1 MWTRQMTT
9 RRELIA
15 ALERA
20 VGPGRVIWRPEDLI
34 AFEFDATIEAR
45 TPHAVVFPT
54 STLQTADVVRAC
66 NRLDVPITPRG
77 AGTGLSGGAV
87 PARRGVVVATTQMQ
101 EIHKLDTANR
111 VAVVGPGLPNI
122 QLSEAAA
129 EHGLFYAPD
138 PSSQKACTIGGN
150 VAENAGGPHC
160 LALGVTQNHVLGIE
174 VVTAAGDI
182 VWLGGRVPETPGYD
196 LRGVFVGSEGTL
208 GIATKVVLRLLPL
221 PASVVTLVAIFP
233 TIEHASETV
242 SAIIR
247 AGMIPAAL
255 EMMDRLTIQAAEA
268 GLHCGYPPDAGAVLL
283 IELDGIPGQA
293 DAQAAR
299 ARAECMDHGAW
310 EVRMAHDAAERA
322 ALWRGRKHAIGALG
336 HIAPNYYILDGV
348 VPRSRLVQVMA
359 HVDKIG
365 EEFGLPI
372 ANVFHAG
379 DGNLHPCILFDS
391 RDPGAIE
398 RVLEAGA
405 AIMRACVDAGGALT
419 GEHGVGYEKQ
429 RFMSWLYSE
438 TDLENMSRLRTV
450 FGNSGNFNP
459 CKLFPGGSGCG
470 EAARQGAAMRAA
482 GPDSYV

>member
-1 MWTRQMTT
+1 MTT

-15 ALERA
+15 ALRHA
-20 VGPGRVIWRPEDLI
+20 VGEDQVIWRPEDLLV
-34 AFEFDATIEAR
+34 FEFDATIEAH
-45 TPHAVVFPT
+45 TPHAVVFPCDT
-54 STLQTADVVRAC
+54 DQTAEVVRIC
-66 NRLDVPITPRG
+66 NRLSVPITPRG

-87 PARRGVVVATTQMQ
+87 PTRRGVVIATTRMQ
-101 EIHKLDTANR
+101 EIYELDPGNR
-111 VAVVGPGLPNI
+111 IAVVGPGLPNL

-174 VVTAAGDI
+174 AVTAAGDI
-182 VWLGGRVPETPGYD
+182 VWLGGRVAEVPGYD
-196 LRGVFVGSEGTL
+196 LRGAFVGSEGTL
-208 GIATKVVLRLLPL
+208 GIATKVAVRLLPV
-221 PASVVTLVAIFP
+221 PASVVTLLAIFP
-233 TIEHASETV
+233 TVEQASETV

-268 GLHCGYPPDAGAVLL
+268 GLQCGYPADAGAVLL
-283 IELDGIPGQA
+283 IELDGIPELA
-293 DAQAAR
+293 HAQGAR
-299 ARAECMDHGAW
+299 ARSECIDHGAS
-310 EVRMAHDAAERA
+310 EVREADGAPERA

-348 VPRSRLVQVMA
+348 VPRSKLVQVMA
-359 HVDKIG
+359 RVARISD
-365 EEFGLPI
+365 EFGFPI

-391 RDPGAIE
+391 RDPGAIG

-438 TDLENMSRLRTV
+438 ADLENMARVRSV
-450 FGNSGNFNP
+450 FGSTGNFNP
-459 CKLFPGGSGCG
+459 CKLLPAGAGCG
-470 EAARQGAAMRAA
+470 EATRQQAAMRAA
-482 GPDSYV
+482 GPDAYV

>member
-1 MWTRQMTT
+1 MTT
-9 RRELIA
+9 RRDLIA
-15 ALERA
+15 ALEHA
-20 VGPGRVIWRPEDLI
+20 VGPDHVLWRPEDLL
-34 AFEFDATIEAR
+34 AFEFDATVEAR
-45 TPHAVVFPT
+45 TPDAVVFPHDT
-54 STLQTADVVRAC
+54 DQTADVVRAC
-66 NRLDVPITPRG
+66 NRLGLPITPRG

-87 PARRGVVVATTQMQ
+87 PTRRGVVIATTRMQ
-101 EIHKLDTANR
+101 QIHELDPANR
-111 VAVVGPGLPNI
+111 IAVVGPGLPNI

-160 LALGVTQNHVLGIE
+160 LALGVTQNHVLGLE
-174 VVTAAGDI
+174 VVTAAGEI
-182 VWLGGRVPETPGYD
+182 VWLGGRVAETPGYD

-208 GIATKVVLRLLPL
+208 GIATNVVLRLLPL
-221 PASVVTLVAIFP
+221 PASVVTLLAIFP
-233 TIEHASETV
+233 TVEQASETV

-268 GLHCGYPPDAGAVLL
+268 GLHCGYPADAGAVLL
-283 IELDGIPGQA
+283 IELDGIPDLADEQA
-293 DAQAAR
+293 TR
-299 ARAECMDHGAW
+299 ARAECMDHGAS
-310 EVRMAHDAAERA
+310 EVREAHDAAERA

-336 HIAPNYYILDGV
+336 HIKPNYYILDGV
-348 VPRSRLVQVMA
+348 IPRSKLVQVMA
-359 HVDKIG
+359 HVATIG
-365 EEFGLPI
+365 QEYGLPI

-391 RDPGAIE
+391 RDPGAID

-438 TDLENMSRLRTV
+438 TDLENMARLRPV
-450 FGNSGNFNP
+450 FGNTGNFNP
-459 CKLFPGGSGCG
+459 CKLLPAGSACG
-470 EAARQGAAMRAA
+470 EATRQEAAMRAA
-482 GPDSYV
+482 GPDAYV

>member
-1 MWTRQMTT
+1 MTT

-20 VGPGRVIWRPEDLI
+20 TSPDQVIWRPEDLLV
-34 AFEFDATIEAR
+34 FEFDATIEAR

-54 STLQTADVVRAC
+54 DTDETAAVVRAC
-66 NRLDVPITPRG
+66 NRLNVPITPRG

-87 PARRGVVVATTQMQ
+87 PTRRGVVIATTRMQ
-101 EIHKLDTANR
+101 EIHELDPLDR
-111 VAVVGPGLPNI
+111 IAVVGPGLPNLR
-122 QLSEAAA
+122 LSEAAA

-174 VVTAAGDI
+174 VVTAVGDI
-182 VWLGGRVPETPGYD
+182 VWLGGRVAEVPGYD
-196 LRGVFVGSEGTL
+196 LRGAFVGSEGTL
-208 GIATKVVLRLLPL
+208 GIATRIVVRLVPL
-221 PASVVTLVAIFP
+221 PASVVTLLAIFP
-233 TIEHASETV
+233 TVEQASETV

-247 AGMIPAAL
+247 AGLIPAAL

-283 IELDGIPGQA
+283 IELDGIPDLA
-293 DAQAAR
+293 DAQAAL
-299 ARAECMDHGAW
+299 ARAACVDHGAS
-310 EVRMAHDAAERA
+310 EVREAHSAAERA

-348 VPRSRLVQVMA
+348 VPRSKLVQVMA
-359 HVDKIG
+359 QVGRISD
-365 EEFGLPI
+365 EFGFPI

-391 RDPGAIE
+391 REPGVIE
-398 RVLEAGA
+398 RVLQAGA

-438 TDLENMSRLRTV
+438 SDLENMERLRLI
-450 FGNSGNFNP
+450 FGNAGNFNP
-459 CKLFPGGSGCG
+459 CKLLPSGAGCG
-470 EAARQGAAMRAA
+470 EATRQQAAMRAA
-482 GPDSYV
+482 GPDAYV